1 MTDIANIQ
9 SLAVAANT
17 VTNVTLVQ
25 PYADNATIGTSFETI
40 TNTNAD
46 QVLPVIAGA
55 DIDVVSAST
64 DDDGSPAGTGANTI
78 TVTYLDDNFDQA
90 TEVITMNG
98 TTEVEMTEQNIS
110 FIQKAEIT
118 TSGTGLAS
126 AGAIT
131 IADVTGGGVHA
142 IIDAGSKESGNC
154 TWKIPAGHTG
164 YVHGFWYDVDSVAAG
179 QGTAEIAL
187 QVAHAEASGVANS
200 ETWRTVAKVTV
211 VEQDSDVVAA
221 SGGNGGTNM
230 GSFSFPGNVP
240 FVVPAKAMVRLAGK
254 ALSTAVAATCGFSM
268 SVQGSG
274 SGTTVTES

>member
-1 MTDIANIQ
+1 MVDISDIQ
-9 SLAVAANT
+9 SLATAANT

-40 TNTNAD
+40 SNTDAD
-46 QVLPVIAGA
+46 QVLPVIVGA
-55 DIDVVSAST
+55 DLDVVSASAA
-64 DDDGSPAGTGANTI
+64 DDDGSTGATAVR
-78 TVTYLDDNFDQA
+78 VTYLDEEFNQY
-90 TEVITMNG
+90 TEDVTMNG
-98 TTEVEMTEQNIS
+98 TSEVEMTEQTIS
-110 FIQKAEIT
+110 FVQKAEVIS
-118 TSGTGLAS
+118 SGTGLAA

-131 IADVTGGGVHA
+131 IADVTGGGIHA
-142 IIDAGSKESGNC
+142 VIDAGSKESGNC

-164 YVHGFWYDVDSVAAG
+164 YIHGFWYDIDAVAAG

-211 VEQDSDVVAA
+211 VENDSDIVSAT
-221 SGGNGGTNM
+221 GGNSNNT

-254 ALSTAVAATCGFSM
+254 ALSTAVACTAGFSM

>member
-9 SLAVAANT
+9 SLAVASNT
-17 VTNVTLVQ
+17 VTNVALVQ

-40 TNTNAD
+40 SNTDAD
-46 QVLPVIAGA
+46 QVLPVIVGA
-55 DIDVVSAST
+55 DLDVVSASAA
-64 DDDGSPAGTGANTI
+64 DDDGSTGATAVR
-78 TVTYLDDNFDQA
+78 VTYLDEEFNQY
-90 TEVITMNG
+90 TEDVTMNG
-98 TTEVEMTEQNIS
+98 TSEVEMTEQTIS
-110 FIQKAEIT
+110 FIQKAEVIS
-118 TSGTGLAS
+118 SGTGLAA

-142 IIDAGSKESGNC
+142 VIDAGSKESGNC

-187 QVAHAEASGVANS
+187 QVAHAESSGVANS

-211 VEQDSDVVAA
+211 VENDNDVVAA
-221 SGGNGGTNM
+221 TGGNANNT

-254 ALSTAVAATCGFSM
+254 AHSTAVAATCGFSM

>member
-17 VTNVTLVQ
+17 VTNVALVQ

-40 TNTNAD
+40 SNTDAD
-46 QVLPVIAGA
+46 QVLPVIVGA
-55 DIDVVSAST
+55 DLDVVSASAA
-64 DDDGSPAGTGANTI
+64 DDDGSTGATAVR
-78 TVTYLDDNFDQA
+78 VTYLDEEFNQY
-90 TEVITMNG
+90 TEDVTMNG
-98 TTEVEMTEQNIS
+98 TSEVEMTEQTIS
-110 FIQKAEIT
+110 FVQKAEVIS
-118 TSGTGLAS
+118 SGTGLAA

-142 IIDAGSKESGNC
+142 VIDAGQKESGNC

-164 YVHGFWYDVDSVAAG
+164 YIHGFWYDIDAVAAG

-187 QVAHAEASGVANS
+187 QVAHAESSGVANS
-200 ETWRTVAKVTV
+200 ETWRTIAKVTV
-211 VEQDSDVVAA
+211 VENDNDVVAA
-221 SGGNGGTNM
+221 TGGNANNT

-254 ALSTAVAATCGFSM
+254 AHSTAVAATCGFSM

>member
-1 MTDIANIQ
+1 MTDISNIPD
-9 SLAVAANT
+9 LAVAANA
-17 VTNVTLVQ
+17 VGGVELVQ
-25 PYADNATIGTSFETI
+25 PHADNATIGTSFETI
-40 TNTNAD
+40 CNTNAD

-55 DIDVVSAST
+55 DIDVVSGDAA
-64 DDDGSPAGTGANTI
+64 DDVGSTGATEV
-78 TVTYLDDNFDQA
+78 TVTYLDASFNQY
-90 TEVITMNG
+90 TEAVAMNG
-98 TTEVEMTEQNIS
+98 ATEVEMTEQTIS
-110 FIQKAEIT
+110 FIQKAEVT
-118 TSGTGLAS
+118 ASGTGLAA

-142 IIDAGSKESGNC
+142 VIDAGSKESGNC

-164 YVHGFWYDVDSVAAG
+164 YVHGFWYDVDAVAAG

-187 QVAHAEASGVANS
+187 QVAHAESSGVANS
-200 ETWRTVAKVTV
+200 ETWRTIAKVTV
-211 VEQDSDVVAA
+211 VENDSDIVAA
-221 SGGNGGTNM
+221 TGGNSNNS

-254 ALSTAVAATCGFSM
+254 ALSTAVACTAGFSM

>member
-9 SLAVAANT
+9 SLALAANT

-25 PYADNATIGTSFETI
+25 PYADNATVGTSFETI

-46 QVLPVIAGA
+46 QVFPVIAGA
-55 DIDVVSAST
+55 DIDLVSGSAA
-64 DDDGSPAGTGANTI
+64 DDVGSTGATEV
-78 TVTYLDDNFDQA
+78 TVTYLDDSFNQYTQA
-90 TEVITMNG
+90 VAMNG

-110 FIQKAEIT
+110 FIQKAEVT
-118 TSGTGLAS
+118 ASGTGLAA

-142 IIDAGSKESGNC
+142 LIDAGSKESGNC
-154 TWKIPAGHTG
+154 TWKVPAGHTG

-187 QVAHAEASGVANS
+187 QVAHAESSGVANS
-200 ETWRTVAKVTV
+200 ESWRTVAKVTL

-221 SGGNGGTNM
+221 SGGNGGTNA

-274 SGTTVTES
+274 SGTTVTSS

>member
-1 MTDIANIQ
+1 MVDISDIQ
-9 SLAVAANT
+9 SLATAANT

-40 TNTNAD
+40 SNTDAD
-46 QVLPVIAGA
+46 QVLPVIVGA
-55 DIDVVSAST
+55 DLDVVSASAA
-64 DDDGSPAGTGANTI
+64 DDDGSTGATAVR
-78 TVTYLDDNFDQA
+78 VTYLDEEFNQYTQD
-90 TEVITMNG
+90 VTMNG
-98 TTEVEMTEQNIS
+98 TTEVEMTEQTIS
-110 FIQKAEIT
+110 FVQKAEVIS
-118 TSGTGLAS
+118 SGTGLAA

-131 IADVTGGGVHA
+131 IADVTGGGIHA
-142 IIDAGSKESGNC
+142 VIDAGSKESGNC

-164 YVHGFWYDVDSVAAG
+164 YIHGFWYDVDAVAAG

-211 VEQDSDVVAA
+211 VENDSDIVSAT
-221 SGGNGGTNM
+221 GGNSNNT

-254 ALSTAVAATCGFSM
+254 ALSTAVACTAGFSM

>member
-1 MTDIANIQ
+1 MVDIANIQ
-9 SLAVAANT
+9 SLATAANT

-40 TNTNAD
+40 SNTDAD
-46 QVLPVIAGA
+46 QVLPVIVGA
-55 DIDVVSAST
+55 DIDVVSASAA
-64 DDDGSPAGTGANTI
+64 DDDGSTGATAI
-78 TVTYLDDNFDQA
+78 RVTYLDEEFNQY
-90 TEVITMNG
+90 TEDVTMNG
-98 TTEVEMTEQNIS
+98 TTEVEMTEQTIS
-110 FIQKAEIT
+110 FVQKAEVIS
-118 TSGTGLAS
+118 SGTGLAA
-126 AGAIT
+126 AGVIT

-142 IIDAGSKESGNC
+142 IITDGQKESGNC

-164 YVHGFWYDVDSVAAG
+164 YIHGFWYDVDAVAAG

-187 QVAHAEASGVANS
+187 QVAHAESSGVANS
-200 ETWRTVAKVTV
+200 ESWRTIAKVTV
-211 VEQDSDVVAA
+211 VENDSDIVSAT
-221 SGGNGGTNM
+221 GGNANNT

-254 ALSTAVAATCGFSM
+254 AHSTAVAATCGFSM

>member
-9 SLAVAANT
+9 SLATAANT

-25 PYADNATIGTSFETI
+25 PHADNATIGTSFETI
-40 TNTNAD
+40 SNTDAD
-46 QVLPVIAGA
+46 QVFPVIAGA
-55 DIDVVSAST
+55 DIDVVSDDAA
-64 DDDGSPAGTGANTI
+64 DDDGSTGATAVR
-78 TVTYLDDNFDQA
+78 VTYLDEEFNQY
-90 TEVITMNG
+90 TEDVTMNG
-98 TTEVEMTEQNIS
+98 TSEQEMTEQNIS
-110 FIQKAEIT
+110 FIQKAEVIS
-118 TSGTGLAS
+118 SGTGLKA
-126 AGAIT
+126 AGTIT
-131 IADVTGGGVHA
+131 VADVTGGGVHA
-142 IIDAGSKESGNC
+142 IIITGQKESGNC

-164 YVHGFWYDVDSVAAG
+164 YIHGFWYDVDAVAAG

-187 QVAHAEASGVANS
+187 QVAHAESSGVANS

-211 VEQDSDVVAA
+211 VENDSDIVSAT
-221 SGGNGGTNM
+221 GGNSNNT

-254 ALSTAVAATCGFSM
+254 ALSTAVACTAGFSM

>member
-90 TEVITMNG
+90 TEVITLNG

-200 ETWRTVAKVTV
+200 ESWRTVAKVTV
-211 VEQDSDVVAA
+211 VENDNDVVAA
-221 SGGNGGTNM
+221 TGGNSNNM

-254 ALSTAVAATCGFSM
+254 AHSTAVAATCGFSM

-274 SGTTVTES
+274 SGTTVTSS

>member
-9 SLAVAANT
+9 SLAVASNT
-17 VTNVTLVQ
+17 VTNVALVQ

-40 TNTNAD
+40 SNTDAD

-55 DIDVVSAST
+55 DIDVVSASAA
-64 DDDGSPAGTGANTI
+64 DDDGSTGATAVR
-78 TVTYLDDNFDQA
+78 VTYLDEEFNQY
-90 TEVITMNG
+90 TEDVTMNG
-98 TTEVEMTEQNIS
+98 TSEVEMTEQTIS
-110 FIQKAEIT
+110 FVQKAEVIS
-118 TSGTGLAS
+118 SGTGLAA

-142 IIDAGSKESGNC
+142 VIDAGSKESGNC

-164 YVHGFWYDVDSVAAG
+164 YIHGFWYDVDAVAAG

-187 QVAHAEASGVANS
+187 QVAHAESSGVANS
-200 ETWRTVAKVTV
+200 ETWRTIAKVTV
-211 VEQDSDVVAA
+211 VENDSDIVSAT
-221 SGGNGGTNM
+221 GGNSNNT

-254 ALSTAVAATCGFSM
+254 AHSTAVAATCGFSM

>member
-9 SLAVAANT
+9 SLATAANT

-25 PYADNATIGTSFETI
+25 PHADNATIGTSFETI
-40 TNTNAD
+40 SNTDAD
-46 QVLPVIAGA
+46 QVFPVIAGA
-55 DIDVVSAST
+55 DIDVVSDDAA
-64 DDDGSPAGTGANTI
+64 DDDGSTGATAVR
-78 TVTYLDDNFDQA
+78 VTYLDEEFNQY
-90 TEVITMNG
+90 TEDVTMNG
-98 TTEVEMTEQNIS
+98 TSEVEMTEQTIS
-110 FIQKAEIT
+110 FIQKAEVIS
-118 TSGTGLAS
+118 SGTGLAA

-142 IIDAGSKESGNC
+142 VIDAGSKESGNC

-164 YVHGFWYDVDSVAAG
+164 YIHGFWYDVDAVAAG

-187 QVAHAEASGVANS
+187 QVAHAESSGVANS
-200 ETWRTVAKVTV
+200 ETWRTIAKVTV
-211 VEQDSDVVAA
+211 VENDNDVVAA
-221 SGGNGGTNM
+221 TGGNANNT

-254 ALSTAVAATCGFSM
+254 AHSTAVAATCGFSM

>member
-9 SLAVAANT
+9 SLATAANT

-25 PYADNATIGTSFETI
+25 PHADNATIGTSFETI
-40 TNTNAD
+40 SNTDAD

-55 DIDVVSAST
+55 DLDVVSASAA
-64 DDDGSPAGTGANTI
+64 DDDGSTGATAVR
-78 TVTYLDDNFDQA
+78 VTYLDEEFNQY
-90 TEVITMNG
+90 TEDVTMNG
-98 TTEVEMTEQNIS
+98 TSEVEMTEQTIS
-110 FIQKAEIT
+110 FVQKAEVIS
-118 TSGTGLAS
+118 SGTGLAA

-142 IIDAGSKESGNC
+142 VIDAGSKESGNC

-164 YVHGFWYDVDSVAAG
+164 YIHGFWYDVDAVAAG

-187 QVAHAEASGVANS
+187 QVAHAESSGVANS
-200 ETWRTVAKVTV
+200 ETWRTIAKVTV
-211 VEQDSDVVAA
+211 VENDNDVVAA
-221 SGGNGGTNM
+221 TGGNANNT

-254 ALSTAVAATCGFSM
+254 AHSTAVAATCGFSM

>member
-55 DIDVVSAST
+55 DIDIVSAST
-64 DDDGSPAGTGANTI
+64 DDDGSPAGTGAQTVR
-78 TVTYLDDNFDQA
+78 VTYLDDDFNQA
-90 TEVITMNG
+90 YEDVTMNG
-98 TTEVEMTEQNIS
+98 TTEVELTEQNIS

-118 TSGTGLAS
+118 ASGTGLAS

-142 IIDAGSKESGNC
+142 VIDAGSKETGNC

-164 YVHGFWYDVDSVAAG
+164 YVHGFWYDVDAVAAG

-200 ETWRTVAKVTV
+200 ESWRTVAKVTV
-211 VEQDSDVVAA
+211 VENDNDVVAA
-221 SGGNGGTNM
+221 TGGTSNNI

-254 ALSTAVAATCGFSM
+254 AHSTAVAATCGFSM

-274 SGTTVTES
+274 SGTTVTSS

>member
-9 SLAVAANT
+9 SLAVASNT
-17 VTNVTLVQ
+17 VSNVALVQ

-40 TNTNAD
+40 SNTDAD
-46 QVLPVIAGA
+46 QVLPVIVGA
-55 DIDVVSAST
+55 DLDVVSASAA
-64 DDDGSPAGTGANTI
+64 DDDGSTGATAVR
-78 TVTYLDDNFDQA
+78 VTYLDEEFNQY
-90 TEVITMNG
+90 TEDVTMNG
-98 TTEVEMTEQNIS
+98 TSEVEMTEQTIS
-110 FIQKAEIT
+110 FVQKAEVIS
-118 TSGTGLAS
+118 SGTGLAA

-142 IIDAGSKESGNC
+142 VIDAGQKESGNC

-164 YVHGFWYDVDSVAAG
+164 YIHGFWYDVDAVAAG

-187 QVAHAEASGVANS
+187 QVAHAESSGVANS

-211 VEQDSDVVAA
+211 VENDNDVVAA
-221 SGGNGGTNM
+221 TGGNANNT

-254 ALSTAVAATCGFSM
+254 AHSTAVAATCGFSM

>member
-9 SLAVAANT
+9 SLATAANT
-17 VTNVTLVQ
+17 VTNVALVQ

-40 TNTNAD
+40 SNTDAD

-55 DIDVVSAST
+55 DLDVVSASAA
-64 DDDGSPAGTGANTI
+64 DDDGSTGATAVR
-78 TVTYLDDNFDQA
+78 VTYLDEEFNQY
-90 TEVITMNG
+90 TEDVTMNG
-98 TTEVEMTEQNIS
+98 TSEQEMTEQNIS
-110 FIQKAEIT
+110 FIQKAEVIS
-118 TSGTGLAS
+118 SGTGLKA
-126 AGAIT
+126 AGTIT
-131 IADVTGGGVHA
+131 VADVTGGGVHA
-142 IIDAGSKESGNC
+142 IIITGQKESGNC

-164 YVHGFWYDVDSVAAG
+164 YIHGFWYDVDAVAAG

-187 QVAHAEASGVANS
+187 QVAHAESSGTANS
-200 ETWRTVAKVTV
+200 ETWRTIAKVTV
-211 VEQDSDVVAA
+211 VENDNDVVAA
-221 SGGNGGTNM
+221 TGGNANNT

-254 ALSTAVAATCGFSM
+254 AHSTAVAATCGFSM